1 MQTSNVNTANLN
13 QTKPTNQVNKT
24 KQKRTNKQKQ
34 KNAHNTKTEKQK
46 SKNNQPKLLVI
57 WLEKKTPHALLMF
70 AETVVGLIY
79 YNEVKSYL

>member
-1 MQTSNVNTANLN
+1 MLAIQHSTYAAQFSFL
-13 QTKPTNQVNKT
+13 K
-24 KQKRTNKQKQ
+24 KRTNKQKQ